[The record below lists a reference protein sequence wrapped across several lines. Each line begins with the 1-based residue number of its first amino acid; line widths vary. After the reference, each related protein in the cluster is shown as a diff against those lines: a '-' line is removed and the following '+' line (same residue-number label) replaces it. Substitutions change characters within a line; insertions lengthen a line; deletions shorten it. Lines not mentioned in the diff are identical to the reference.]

1 MPPETRLLKHEPET
15 CRVWQP
21 PARLLSHAQDFLRL
35 PFCKGEVFPV
45 VSLVD
50 LAVFVAEKDP
60 FAVLVEREALKGAA
74 PFLACDAHLLEQI
87 VVVILYRK
95 FPVCL
100 RHIEKGVFI
109 LLAVGDEAREGGG
122 GGEYARKFP
131 VYQHGPVL
139 RDEDVEREQV
149 VVAQGPWHGSVLV
162 QKYRVCRLEP
172 GVVEVFPA
180 VLAVFQA
187 LFKRVRAAGQSPVV
201 PGGFLH
207 VYQGIQRQSQPAPAA
222 SAQVGALHELHEQV
236 CLAVDVGGL
245 IKRRHAS
252 ADLGENGPI
261 DLGLILLGLFQKV
274 YGAAAIELPD
284 PVGLSVLLMRQLR
297 DDRPRS
303 AQQVK
308 MPDYIVRFHVKPSMR
323 LKK

>member
-1 MPPETRLLKHEPET
+1 M
-15 CRVWQP
+15 
-21 PARLLSHAQDFLRL
+21 
-35 PFCKGEVFPV
+35 
-45 VSLVD
+45 
-50 LAVFVAEKDP
+50 
-60 FAVLVEREALKGAA
+60 
-74 PFLACDAHLLEQI
+74 
-87 VVVILYRK
+87 
-95 FPVCL
+95 
-100 RHIEKGVFI
+100 
-109 LLAVGDEAREGGG
+109 
-122 GGEYARKFP
+122 
-131 VYQHGPVL
+131 
-139 RDEDVEREQV
+139 
-149 VVAQGPWHGSVLV
+149 
-162 QKYRVCRLEP
+162 
-172 GVVEVFPA
+172 
-180 VLAVFQA
+180 
-187 LFKRVRAAGQSPVV
+187 
-201 PGGFLH
+201 H